1 MPINHSIILGEGEPL
16 CILHGFLGMSDNWKS
31 LGNKYA
37 EAGFEVH
44 LIDQRNHGKSFWSD
58 SFNYKEM
65 SGDLKDYLEHYKIKE
80 TALIGH
86 SMGGKTA
93 MEFACNNPEL
103 TSKLIVADIAPRY
116 YPPHHTQILNAL
128 EQLKLSEL
136 TSRNEA
142 DTQLKSYISDQG
154 IRQFLL
160 KNLFWKEKKEL
171 AFRFNLPILRTKMEE
186 IGSSLQMNDQF
197 NGPTLF
203 LGGENSDY
211 IGEKDVALIKKH
223 FPNATIDVIHKAG
236 HWVHAENPAEFYL
249 KSLRF
254 LNS

>member
-65 SGDLKDYLEHYKIKE
+65 SGDLKYYLEHYKIKE

-142 DTQLKSYISDQG
+142 DTQLKAYISDQG

-171 AFRFNLPILRTKMEE
+171 ALRFN
-186 IGSSLQMNDQF
+186 
-197 NGPTLF
+197 
-203 LGGENSDY
+203 
-211 IGEKDVALIKKH
+211 
-223 FPNATIDVIHKAG
+223 
-236 HWVHAENPAEFYL
+236 
-249 KSLRF
+249 
-254 LNS
+254 